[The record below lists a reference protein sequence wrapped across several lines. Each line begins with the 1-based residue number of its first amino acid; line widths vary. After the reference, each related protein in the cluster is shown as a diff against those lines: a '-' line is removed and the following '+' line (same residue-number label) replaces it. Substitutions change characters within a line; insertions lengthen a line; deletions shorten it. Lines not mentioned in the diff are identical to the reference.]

1 MTKKILSAMLGIGA
15 ITSLHAQQK
24 PNVVFI
30 LADDLGYGDLSSYG
44 QEKFSTP
51 NIDKLALNGTRFTRS
66 YSGTTVS
73 APSRASLLT
82 GLHTGHTPIRGNR
95 EVQPEGQAPLPA
107 ESYTIFRMF
116 KEAGYRTGVFG
127 KWGLGYPGSEGDP
140 MHQGVDQFF
149 GFICQRMAHNYY
161 PSHLWSNNKKVE
173 FPENLNG
180 ALGTYSQDLIQKKTL
195 EFIESQK
202 EEPFFLYVPFMLP
215 HAELIVPDDTVF
227 QSLKGLFPETPY
239 KGKEPGDT
247 SVGGYRSQ
255 AFPRATHAA
264 MVKRIDLYV
273 AEIVQ
278 KIKEEGV
285 YDNTLIIFTSDNGPV
300 VDDGYKDGA
309 VEGLMNHKPWGP
321 FRGGKYS
328 TFEAGTR
335 VPFIVHWPERVD
347 AKVSPALVSQIDMT
361 ATMAALVGLDRSP
374 GIPEDSQN
382 QLNAWLGLELNGRD
396 YVIGAA
402 SSLTVLT
409 REWKYIEPGN
419 GRPYNALTNTEYG
432 NSRDEQLYNIV
443 IDRGVYDNVAN
454 ENPQRLERMKL
465 ILEREKEKGFNL
477 DL

>member
-1 MTKKILSAMLGIGA
+1 MKFKLVFYCNIKKYPNKTTMTKKILSAMLGIGA

-149 GFICQRMAHNYY
+149 GFICQGMAHNYY

-309 VEGLMNHKPWGP
+309 VEGLMNHKP
-321 FRGGKYS
+321 
-328 TFEAGTR
+328 
-335 VPFIVHWPERVD
+335 
-347 AKVSPALVSQIDMT
+347 
-361 ATMAALVGLDRSP
+361 
-374 GIPEDSQN
+374 
-382 QLNAWLGLELNGRD
+382 
-396 YVIGAA
+396 
-402 SSLTVLT
+402 
-409 REWKYIEPGN
+409 
-419 GRPYNALTNTEYG
+419 
-432 NSRDEQLYNIV
+432 
-443 IDRGVYDNVAN
+443 
-454 ENPQRLERMKL
+454 
-465 ILEREKEKGFNL
+465 
-477 DL
+477 